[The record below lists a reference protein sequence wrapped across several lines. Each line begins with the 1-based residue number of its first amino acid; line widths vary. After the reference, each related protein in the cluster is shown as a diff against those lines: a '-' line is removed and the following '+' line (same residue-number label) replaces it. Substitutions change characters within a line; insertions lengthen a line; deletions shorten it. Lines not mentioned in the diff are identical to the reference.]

1 MRTNILDRI
10 IGRAE
15 GLQTKYVN
23 ALNKIDNETSHLGDI
38 KAHDYTATK
47 VSGGGNLQ
55 NVDGDTIS
63 WTPTEARGNA
73 ALDLAADKEYL
84 IGLVRAA
91 ELALAQAHEEA
102 DKILG
107 RRTFPVERCTATGRE
122 GAIEWGRPDCW
133 DSPIR
138 GTLCAACY
146 HRERRWRQEHGLPT
160 REEAAA

>member
-38 KAHDYTATK
+38 PARDYSSDKIT
-47 VSGGGNLQ
+47 GGKTEL
-55 NVDGDTIS
+55 TS
-63 WTPTEARGNA
+63 TEAKA
-73 ALDLAADKEYL
+73 EMALRLGGDKEYL
-84 IGLVRAA
+84 VGLVRAA